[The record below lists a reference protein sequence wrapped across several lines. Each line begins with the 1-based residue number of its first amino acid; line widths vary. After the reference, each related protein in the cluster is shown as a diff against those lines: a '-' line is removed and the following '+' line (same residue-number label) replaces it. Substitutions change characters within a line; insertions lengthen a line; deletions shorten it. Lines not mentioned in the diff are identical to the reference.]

1 LANQNRFSVGAALG
15 RPSWVP
21 TPQEIGLLN
30 SEDHRNWNLKEK
42 NVNTQ
47 NATSNQVPQQ
57 KMIPMVLSITV
68 NLLLWTLGLATMSLA
83 HTENEPQ
90 RVVQKFQIDRSRVEN
105 LQRWV
110 NSGHDTWCRS
120 GELVAQA
127 TLQRFALESSVLDV
141 ELASLPTETDQVGPD
156 KTIYTYHSLDGRI
169 TYRITVVRCT
179 WLLKSTASKDTLV
192 WVPIRTERIAE
203 KSDAEQPSEQHSTI

>member
-1 LANQNRFSVGAALG
+1 MDSLDSDG
-15 RPSWVP
+15 
-21 TPQEIGLLN
+21 
-30 SEDHRNWNLKEK
+30 HRNWKSKEK
-42 NVNTQ
+42 NMNTQ
-47 NATSNQVPQQ
+47 NVTSNQVLQQ

-90 RVVQKFQIDRSRVEN
+90 HVVQEFQIDRSRVEN

-127 TLQRFALESSVLDV
+127 TLQRIGPELSAADP
-141 ELASLPTETDQVGPD
+141 ELASLPTETEQSGPD
-156 KTIYTYHSLDGRI
+156 KTVYTYHSLDGHI
-169 TYRITVVRCT
+169 TYRITVVRCR
-179 WLLKSTASKDTLV
+179 WLLRAAGSKDALV
-192 WVPIRTERIAE
+192 
-203 KSDAEQPSEQHSTI
+203 